1 MKINVQAFAFDLGGT
16 LLEYEGLPPN
26 WADFYGEAFNHANTA
41 LKLNL
46 NKLEI
51 DTAISMLK
59 KYNPR
64 INPRDIEFSSTYIF
78 GEATSTWNLGNHS
91 INEVAY
97 CFYQYFQ
104 KRVKVFPD
112 AVALLKFLRAQGFK
126 IGILTDLPIGMPEE
140 IIRESVA
147 LLECDIDCV
156 LTSTGIGVRKP
167 NSKGLET
174 LAGAFGVTPKQIVF
188 IGDEEK
194 DILTARKIGAI
205 SIFINR
211 IGIEKSFGED
221 IQINDL
227 SVIKDMV

>member
-1 MKINVQAFAFDLGGT
+1 
-16 LLEYEGLPPN
+16 
-26 WADFYGEAFNHANTA
+26 
-41 LKLNL
+41 
-46 NKLEI
+46 
-51 DTAISMLK
+51 
-59 KYNPR
+59 
-64 INPRDIEFSSTYIF
+64 
-78 GEATSTWNLGNHS
+78 
-91 INEVAY
+91 
-97 CFYQYFQ
+97 
-104 KRVKVFPD
+104 
-112 AVALLKFLRAQGFK
+112 
-126 IGILTDLPIGMPEE
+126 MPEE